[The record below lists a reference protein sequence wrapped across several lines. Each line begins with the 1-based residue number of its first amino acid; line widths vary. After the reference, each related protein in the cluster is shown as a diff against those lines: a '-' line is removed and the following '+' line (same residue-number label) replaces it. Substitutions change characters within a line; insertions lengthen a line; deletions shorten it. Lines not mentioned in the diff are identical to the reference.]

1 MRVLIQRVK
10 KASVIVEGQPYGHI
24 GQGLVLFVG
33 FCQGDDERSVE
44 KVVSKLDGLRIFE
57 DEAGKTNV
65 AIQEVSRQLLSIS
78 QFTLYASMKKGKRPS
93 YDQVMQPLQAD
104 ALYQSFNEAL
114 RVRGY
119 EVQTGVF
126 QSNMEV
132 ALVND
137 GPFTILL
144 ESEEL

>member
-10 KASVIVEGQPYGHI
+10 KASVMVEGTPFGSI
-24 GQGLVLFVG
+24 EQGLVLFVG
-33 FCQGDDERSVE
+33 FCQSDDARSVE
-44 KVVSKLDGLRIFE
+44 KIVNKLDGLRIFE
-57 DEAGKTNV
+57 DEDGKTNV
-65 AIQEVSRQLLSIS
+65 AIQAVSKQLLSIS

-93 YDQVMQPLQAD
+93 YDHVMQPEQAD
-104 ALYQSFNEAL
+104 VLYQSFNKAL
-114 RVRGY
+114 QARGY